1 MTGKNFGF
9 PASFLGKVEN
19 TPFYVSIENFWGQ
32 FFERKKNISLSLL
45 DNDQKF
51 FDCKNSILRVTR
63 NSLRKFF
70 WKKKCDFF
78 FIFVYWTN
86 FSVFCQRI
94 SHIIVKTESY
104 VSTGNLGRKIIFFE
118 KTSAVLIV
126 FGIERTISAF
136 WQNFLAGLRKLL
148 STCPWVI
155 FENFFWKK
163 NQTYF
168 SILARWAN
176 PFRHS
181 FEDFWAGLLE
191 NTILI
196 FNHFLILSEK
206 FPLFWRKKAVG
217 LLKLLSTCLQ
227 EQFENI
233 KTLEKK
239 SWVCFIFFGN

>member
-1 MTGKNFGF
+1 M
-9 PASFLGKVEN
+9 
-19 TPFYVSIENFWGQ
+19 W
-32 FFERKKNISLSLL
+32 
-45 DNDQKF
+45 
-51 FDCKNSILRVTR
+51 
-63 NSLRKFF
+63 
-70 WKKKCDFF
+70 FF

-118 KTSAVLIV
+118 KTLAVLIV